1 MKFTL
6 MKSLSYLSSFVAVA
20 MVSTLP
26 AKAETVALVSETS
39 QTLTSEVASPNI
51 STSDATLATV
61 MSEFQISNL
70 KSEFQTSST
79 ELAQADTI
87 AQAEKPIPA
96 VLETLTV
103 EPTAESSATTSP
115 EAATPVPGTT
125 SQSSSSL
132 TEPDTSSST
141 GTTSS
146 SGSSNILAQ
155 DIEGGRATQS
165 GSSYIGIGGNIGV
178 GDGDTQI
185 GEGAF
190 AIISKIGLT
199 SYLSARPSLLISDG
213 VSILL
218 PITYDFTFGAGPTDE
233 LGFSAAP
240 YLGAGA
246 VISTED
252 DFDIDLLLTGGVDI
266 PLGSQFTATAAVNV
280 SLFGNTAVGVL
291 LGVGYNFSGF

>member
-1 MKFTL
+1 MKFAL
-6 MKSLSYLSSFVAVA
+6 MRSIFCLSSFAALA
-20 MVSTLP
+20 MLSTSP
-26 AKAETVALVSETS
+26 AKAETVASVPETYQTLSSEFASSDINASEPTLAAVVSEFHT
-39 QTLTSEVASPNI
+39 
-51 STSDATLATV
+51 
-61 MSEFQISNL
+61 SNL
-70 KSEFQTSST
+70 KSETQTST
-79 ELAQADTI
+79 IKLAQSETI

-213 VSILL
+213 VTILL
-218 PITYDFTFGAGPTDE
+218 PVTYDFTFGAGPTDE
-233 LGFSAAP
+233 LGFRAAP

-252 DFDIDLLLTGGVDI
+252 DFDIDLLLTGGVDV